1 MTDNKEVQDDIHM
14 MIEKL
19 QVMVNSNNQLSRHL
33 KKIVSAN
40 TFNSLEQS
48 IAIRKLLSEVRL
60 IQDELVIMKETIS
73 ELVN

>member
-1 MTDNKEVQDDIHM
+1 MTDNKEVQDDIYV
-14 MIEKL
+14 MIERL
-19 QVMVNSNNQLSRHL
+19 QVLVNSNNQLSRHL

-40 TFNSLEQS
+40 TINSLEQS